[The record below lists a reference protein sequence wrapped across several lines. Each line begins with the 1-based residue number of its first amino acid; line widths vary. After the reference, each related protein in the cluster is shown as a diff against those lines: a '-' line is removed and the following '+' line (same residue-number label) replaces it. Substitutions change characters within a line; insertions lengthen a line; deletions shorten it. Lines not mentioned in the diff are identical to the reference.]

1 MVNACLRLSL
11 RPCGL
16 HPLMHVKEGPRMD
29 HAPFSI
35 KSVMQEKSTFG
46 QVAAEKKG
54 GRLGSE
60 FEWVQ

>member
-1 MVNACLRLSL
+1 
-11 RPCGL
+11 
-16 HPLMHVKEGPRMD
+16 MD